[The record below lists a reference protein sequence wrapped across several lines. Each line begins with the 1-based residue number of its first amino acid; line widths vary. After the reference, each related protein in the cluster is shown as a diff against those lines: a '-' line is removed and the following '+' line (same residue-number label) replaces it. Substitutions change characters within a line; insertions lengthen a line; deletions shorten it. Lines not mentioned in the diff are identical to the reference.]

1 MEQRHFDK
9 ELQSLKEKL
18 LLMAA
23 RTEAL
28 INQAIE
34 SLKKRDP
41 KLAEDIF
48 RLDKEIDGMEVEIEE
63 QAIALIALHQPTAGD
78 LRFLVG
84 AIKINNDLERIGDHG
99 VNIAES
105 AIRLSLE
112 PTIKPLIDIP
122 RMAALATGMLKDS
135 LDSFVNSYPDKARVV
150 CSRDDQVDDL
160 KDQIFRELLTYM
172 MEKPDTITRAM
183 DLILV
188 SRNLE
193 RIADLST
200 NICEETIYI
209 AEAKVI
215 KHHADE
221 AQQYPTVD

>member
-1 MEQRHFDK
+1 MEQRHFDI
-9 ELQSLKEKL
+9 ELQQLKEKL

-23 RTEAL
+23 RTEEL
-28 INQAIE
+28 ITLSIK
-34 SLKKRDP
+34 SLKTRK
-41 KLAEDIF
+41 KTLANEVF
-48 RLDKEIDGMEVEIEE
+48 LLDKTIDQMEIEIEE
-63 QAIALIALHQPTAGD
+63 EAISLIARHQPAAGD
-78 LRFLVG
+78 LRFLIG
-84 AIKINNDLERIGDHG
+84 ALKINNDLERIGDHG

-105 AIRLSLE
+105 AVRLSDQPVL
-112 PTIKPLIDIP
+112 KPLIDIP
-122 RMAALATGMLKDS
+122 HMAELATKMLQDS
-135 LDSFVNSYPDKARVV
+135 LDSFVNNDPDEARAV

-221 AQQYPTVD
+221 AQQHPAAD

>member
-1 MEQRHFDK
+1 METRHFDK
-9 ELQSLKEKL
+9 ELMQLKEKL

-28 INQAIE
+28 VTQAALALE
-34 SLKKRDP
+34 KKDP
-41 KLAEDIF
+41 ALAQDIF

-63 QAIALIALHQPTAGD
+63 QAISLIALHQPAAGD
-78 LRFLVG
+78 LRFLIG

-105 AIRLSLE
+105 ALRLAEKPDL
-112 PTIKPLIDIP
+112 KPLIDIP
-122 RMAALATGMLKDS
+122 RMAKLATGMLKDS
-135 LDSFVNSYPDKARVV
+135 LDSFVEGSVNKAREV
-150 CSRDDQVDDL
+150 CSRDDQVDDI

-200 NICEETIYI
+200 NISEEAIYI
-209 AEAKVI
+209 AEAKII
-215 KHHADE
+215 KHRADQHPE
-221 AQQYPTVD
+221 E

>member
-1 MEQRHFDK
+1 MEQRHFDL
-9 ELQSLKEKL
+9 ELLQLKEKL
-18 LLMAA
+18 LMMAA

-28 INQAIE
+28 INQAID
-34 SLKKRDP
+34 SLKQRDP

-105 AIRLSLE
+105 AIRLSSE
-112 PTIKPLIDIP
+112 PAIKPLIDIP
-122 RMAALATGMLKDS
+122 RMAALATGMLTDS
-135 LDSFVNSYPDKARVV
+135 LDGFVNSHPDKARVV
-150 CSRDDQVDDL
+150 CGRDDQVDEL

-215 KHHADE
+215 KHHAE
-221 AQQYPTVD
+221 ETPHHP

>member
-1 MEQRHFDK
+1 MEQRHFDR
-9 ELQSLKEKL
+9 ELLQLKEKL

-28 INQAIE
+28 INQAVE
-34 SLKKRDP
+34 ALEKKDAA
-41 KLAEDIF
+41 LARDIF
-48 RLDKEIDGMEVEIEE
+48 RLDKEVDGMEVEIEE
-63 QAIALIALHQPTAGD
+63 QAISLIALHQPAAGD
-78 LRFLVG
+78 LRFLIG

-105 AIRLSLE
+105 AIRLAEQPDL
-112 PTIKPLIDIP
+112 KPLIDIP
-122 RMAALATGMLKDS
+122 RMAKLATGMLKDS
-135 LDSFVNSYPDKARVV
+135 LDSFVGGEVEKARAV
-150 CSRDDQVDDL
+150 CTRDDQVDDI

-172 MEKPDTITRAM
+172 MEKPDSITRAM

-200 NICEETIYI
+200 NISEEAIYI

-215 KHHADE
+215 KHRADRLPE
-221 AQQYPTVD
+221 